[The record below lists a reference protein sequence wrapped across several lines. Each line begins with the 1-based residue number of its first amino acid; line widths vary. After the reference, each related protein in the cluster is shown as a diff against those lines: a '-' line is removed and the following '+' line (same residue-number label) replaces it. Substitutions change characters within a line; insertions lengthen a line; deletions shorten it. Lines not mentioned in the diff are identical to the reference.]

1 MSKRKSLKHPCGYV
15 FFFFSYLGDRTVGIL
30 LVIVRRQIN
39 IILSRESLCCLLIQK
54 EELDHLATN
63 KNQPLISVED
73 LSRAIKKLY
82 DASREVFLLVVRFFP
97 SLKNSILNSSSIR
110 SLVDE
115 EPLCGYATLK
125 VPFVLHL
132 YFYLFIY
139 YYNCYFFTHD
149 LALALHA

>member
-1 MSKRKSLKHPCGYV
+1 MGTF
-15 FFFFSYLGDRTVGIL
+15 FFFFSYLGDTTVGIL
-30 LVIVRRQIN
+30 HVIVRRQIN

-54 EELDHLATN
+54 EEIDHLATD
-63 KNQPLISVED
+63 KNQPLISVVD

-82 DASREVFLLVVRFFP
+82 DASREVFLLVVRFYP

-125 VPFVLHL
+125 VHL
-132 YFYLFIY
+132 FCIFILSI
-139 YYNCYFFTHD
+139 H
-149 LALALHA
+149 LLL